1 MASTKKPK
9 ISKESI
15 EKNKEL
21 KTIDEMYRELDREIK
36 KRNND
41 IIINK
46 KNVIDDVFENGNK
59 ILDDIRKN
67 EINRKQNKDFFI
79 NFILEKYGKKFGDY
93 NYLDSFSYEDLV
105 KYCEYK
111 ISTKQSLFKKI
122 LKFLNFIK

>member
-9 ISKESI
+9 IS
-15 EKNKEL
+15 KEL
-21 KTIDEMYRELDREIK
+21 KTIDEMYRELDKEIK

-46 KNVIDDVFENGNK
+46 KKVIDDIFENGNK

>member
-9 ISKESI
+9 ISKELL

-21 KTIDEMYRELDREIK
+21 KTIDEMYRELDKEIK

-111 ISTKQSLFKKI
+111 ISTKQSFFKKI

>member
-1 MASTKKPK
+1 MASTKKTK

-111 ISTKQSLFKKI
+111 ISTKQSFFKKI